1 MVYVRYFLQWF
12 NQMYGHL
19 RHILI
24 RLQPTRKYSGGA
36 GVGSVYVCVWEGAEW
51 VHVPVTCY
59 QLSLRFKTLPL
70 LHLFWVKTKIKSR
83 QVHWQ
88 AVEIVEDD
96 AASWDWRSPFGLL
109 AFIDMES
116 SFIDMD
122 LSIWKEG
129 FVPASSE
136 SASLGQSPILE
147 DTCLL
152 SHAVQY
158 NQLQWIWVEQPG
170 QRAPQVEERR
180 WITARECRG
189 GGRVGGKGAC
199 VCVCLLHV
207 CVNLLHMSVGE
218 GCGGGKSACLCVCL
232 LHVCVRLLHV
242 SVGGWCV
249 GGESVCVCLFAYCT
263 CVIAHPACVYAYCT
277 FECVCAC
284 GRVVVCAFVCACTYL
299 HLCRRLCVL
308 WIASLGEDLPACVW
322 YIMCLGTVPK
332 W

>member
-1 MVYVRYFLQWF
+1 
-12 NQMYGHL
+12 
-19 RHILI
+19 
-24 RLQPTRKYSGGA
+24 
-36 GVGSVYVCVWEGAEW
+36 
-51 VHVPVTCY
+51 
-59 QLSLRFKTLPL
+59 
-70 LHLFWVKTKIKSR
+70 
-83 QVHWQ
+83 
-88 AVEIVEDD
+88 
-96 AASWDWRSPFGLL
+96 
-109 AFIDMES
+109 MES

-207 CVNLLHMSVGE
+207 CVNLLH
-218 GCGGGKSACLCVCL
+218 
-232 LHVCVRLLHV
+232 V

-249 GGESVCVCLFAYCT
+249 GGESACVCLFAYCT
-263 CVIAHPACVYAYCT
+263 CVELTAH
-277 FECVCAC
+277 ECR
-284 GRVVVCAFVCACTYL
+284 G
-299 HLCRRLCVL
+299 
-308 WIASLGEDLPACVW
+308 GVW
-322 YIMCLGTVPK
+322 GG
-332 W
+332 